1 MKKKTLIYALLASAF
16 ITVVASCDDANTTN
30 NNTNTPSVSISS
42 DYETPEIHNYRI
54 EDNELSKKVY
64 AAISKSF
71 NISNVTYE
79 EFLTNTSK
87 TNIDSKIK
95 FDFNNSMYAVT
106 VELDL
111 GELFLNAEIG
121 NNNTWIEYQYKDG
134 EWFKNYER
142 IFINNEDHQINY
154 NIVDGIIIKNEKIDD
169 PDGNWSIEVFSKYIN
184 NEWVDEEKYESTL
197 ENGKQVSCKVSKYIN
212 NEWVIVED
220 STVYSSGSKYT
231 YKLTLNEDGTFKEK
245 FEATYDDNG
254 NTLST
259 LHSSWINNEWVDEEK
274 YEYTYDSNG
283 KILTSSRIN
292 FNTNYRE
299 EDTYD
304 SNGNKAIYSQY
315 RYINNEWVKIEE
327 CVYVSDSA
335 TKPTMIITL
344 NEDGS
349 FNTKEERI
357 YDDNVEWNYKEYKY
371 INNEWVKTG
380 EGFVIRGNDCL
391 LSYSKYSLVLNEDGT
406 FAKKVERTYDDNL
419 NNLSTIT
426 SKYINN
432 EWVYEEKE
440 ENTYNANGK
449 ELSHTSSKYINNEWV
464 YIYKNEFTFDENG
477 NTTTV
482 IYSEYINNEW
492 VYDFKFEYTYDS
504 NGDILTETHS
514 KYEDNTWKYDW
525 KDEYIRRD
533 NQFIRVHYYSNGT
546 DFNSFKEENIYVDG
560 NCIAK
565 IEYEYSNNEWVY
577 ERKEEN
583 TYNENGK
590 LELKVLS
597 KYINNEWVK
606 WAEWLYVNDSSIE
619 PAIRITFN
627 EDGSFNTK
635 EERTFDEF
643 GNIASEKA
651 YIYQNGEWV
660 EKQ

>member
-1 MKKKTLIYALLASAF
+1 MKKKTLINVLLASAF

-184 NEWVDEEKYESTL
+184 NEWVYVEKYESTL

-245 FEATYDDNG
+245 YEATYDDNG
-254 NTLST
+254 NDLST
-259 LHSSWINNEWVDEEK
+259 LRSSWINNEWVDEEK

-304 SNGNKAIYSQY
+304 SNGNKAIYSEY
-315 RYINNEWVKIEE
+315 RHINNEWVKIEE

-349 FNTKEERI
+349 FNTKEERT

-380 EGFVIRGNDCL
+380 EGFVIRGNDCVIA
-391 LSYSKYSLVLNEDGT
+391 YSNYSLDLNEDGT

-419 NNLSTIT
+419 NNLSTTT

-440 ENTYNANGK
+440 ENTYSANGK
-449 ELSHTSSKYINNEWV
+449 ELSYTLSKYINNEWV
-464 YIYKNEFTFDENG
+464 YIDKQEFTFDENG
-477 NTTTV
+477 NAITEV
-482 IYSEYINNEW
+482 YLEYINNKW

-504 NGDILTETHS
+504 NGDRLTETHS

>member
-154 NIVDGIIIKNEKIDD
+154 NIVDGIIIKNERIDD
-169 PDGNWSIEVFSKYIN
+169 SDGNWSIEVFSKYIN
-184 NEWVDEEKYESTL
+184 NEWVYVEKYESTL

-254 NTLST
+254 NDLST
-259 LHSSWINNEWVDEEK
+259 LRSSWINNEWVDEEK
-274 YEYTYDSNG
+274 YENTYDSNG
-283 KILTSSRIN
+283 KILTSARIN
-292 FNTNYRE
+292 FNTNYKT

-380 EGFVIRGNDCL
+380 EGFVIRGNDCVIN
-391 LSYSKYSLVLNEDGT
+391 YSNYSLDLNEDGT

-449 ELSHTSSKYINNEWV
+449 ELSHTLSKYINNEWV
-464 YIYKNEFTFDENG
+464 YIDKQEFTFDENG
-477 NTTTV
+477 NAITEV
-482 IYSEYINNEW
+482 YLEYINNKW

>member
-1 MKKKTLIYALLASAF
+1 MVY
-16 ITVVASCDDANTTN
+16 
-30 NNTNTPSVSISS
+30 
-42 DYETPEIHNYRI
+42 
-54 EDNELSKKVY
+54 LS
-64 AAISKSF
+64 F
-71 NISNVTYE
+71 
-79 EFLTNTSK
+79 
-87 TNIDSKIK
+87 
-95 FDFNNSMYAVT
+95 
-106 VELDL
+106 
-111 GELFLNAEIG
+111 
-121 NNNTWIEYQYKDG
+121 
-134 EWFKNYER
+134 
-142 IFINNEDHQINY
+142 
-154 NIVDGIIIKNEKIDD
+154 IIK
-169 PDGNWSIEVFSKYIN
+169 
-184 NEWVDEEKYESTL
+184 
-197 ENGKQVSCKVSKYIN
+197 
-212 NEWVIVED
+212 
-220 STVYSSGSKYT
+220 
-231 YKLTLNEDGTFKEK
+231 
-245 FEATYDDNG
+245 
-254 NTLST
+254 
-259 LHSSWINNEWVDEEK
+259 
-274 YEYTYDSNG
+274 YDSNG

-292 FNTNYRE
+292 FNTNYKE

-357 YDDNVEWNYKEYKY
+357 YDDNVEWNYKKYKY

-380 EGFVIRGNDCL
+380 EGFVIRGNDCIIA
-391 LSYSKYSLVLNEDGT
+391 YSNYSLDLNEDGT

-419 NNLSTIT
+419 NDLSTTT

-464 YIYKNEFTFDENG
+464 YIDKQEFTFDENG
-477 NTTTV
+477 NTITE

-504 NGDILTETHS
+504 NGDRLTETHS
-514 KYEDNTWKYDW
+514 KYEDNTWKYTW

-560 NCIAK
+560 NCISQ